1 MIHIDDEM
9 LFDVPQREALLD
21 RSLGPNRTH
30 KTSERLREGRLPADG
45 LALVARC
52 GDRLVGTVRLWH
64 VNAGG
69 LPALMLGP
77 LAVDPL
83 FRGQGLG
90 GELMR
95 EALRRAAAFGHRA
108 IILVGDA
115 PYYGRFG
122 FEAGRTSRLEMPG
135 AVDPARFL
143 ALELAPGAL
152 SGARGLVRATGAV
165 PLFPVTGEGHRR
177 KAA

>member
-9 LFDVPQREALLD
+9 LFDAVDREALVA
-21 RSLGPNRTH
+21 RVFGPNRFG

-52 GDRLVGTVRLWH
+52 GDLLCGTVRLWH

-69 LPALMLGP
+69 VPALMLGP

-83 FRGQGLG
+83 FRGEGIG
-90 GELMR
+90 GGLMR
-95 EALRRAAAFGHRA
+95 EAIRRAAASGHKA

-115 PYYGRFG
+115 PYYARFG
-122 FEAGRTSRLEMPG
+122 FSAEATARLELPG
-135 AVDPARFL
+135 PVDSRRFL
-143 ALELAPGAL
+143 ALELEPGAL
-152 SGARGLVRATGAV
+152 ARARGPVRATGAV
-165 PLFPVTGEGHRR
+165 PLHPLVAEGKRR

>member
-30 KTSERLREGRLPADG
+30 KTSERLREGRLPAEG

-52 GDRLVGTVRLWH
+52 GDRLVGTLRLWH

-69 LPALMLGP
+69 VPALILGP

-83 FRGQGLG
+83 FRGEGLG
-90 GELMR
+90 GKLMR
-95 EALRRAAAFGHRA
+95 EALRRAALKGHYA
-108 IILVGDA
+108 VILVGDA

-122 FEAGRTSRLEMPG
+122 FAAAATAKLEMPG

-143 ALELAPGAL
+143 ALELVPGAL
-152 SGARGLVRATGAV
+152 SGARGMIRATGAV
-165 PLFPVTGEGHRR
+165 PLFPMTGEGHRR